1 MNMDIHVKNLDLGYD
16 QCDGLYN
23 LANLKGQDLINEL
36 KNNINNLKVHWV
48 GNDAM
53 VHINNLI
60 ELYGFL
66 GRLVDSAM
74 KVTSNAANSMIRIQ
88 EIRQSNGGK
97 GSVGTTLNS
106 FYEYGSIPNVVST
119 TEYYVEPGALNDLKK
134 LENIYSSYKEF
145 ITNFKS
151 KKDELFSNWTMGAN
165 IEEAKARFEEF
176 SSISS
181 KYDSYL
187 DNAIQNLSNAC
198 KNISKA

>member
-1 MNMDIHVKNLDLGYD
+1 MDIRVNNLDLGYD
-16 QCDGLYN
+16 QCEGLNN
-23 LANLKGQDLINEL
+23 LAKQKGQDLINEL

-66 GRLVDSAM
+66 GKLVDSAM
-74 KVTSNAANSMIRIQ
+74 SVTSNAANSMIRLQ
-88 EIRQSNGGK
+88 EIRQTNGGM
-97 GSVGTTLNS
+97 GNVGTALIG
-106 FYEYGSIPNVVST
+106 FYEYGAIPNVIST
-119 TEYYVEPGALNDLKK
+119 TEYYVELAALNDLKI
-134 LENIYSSYKEF
+134 LNNIYSSYKEF
-145 ITNFKS
+145 ITNFNS

-165 IEEAKARFEEF
+165 IENAKARFEEF

-187 DNAIQNLSNAC
+187 DNAIQNLSKAC
-198 KNISKA
+198 NNISRA